1 MRIDSAL
8 LTALLALLSAAFA
21 SPTYTYAAVPGGIE
35 IVTLPHDAQRA
46 TYENRPVLIVRR
58 PDPVAV
64 VGISLDAALGKQ
76 LLVVYTTNAGRT
88 EHPFQV
94 TKKSYPVQRLTL
106 SDDKMVNPPA
116 DDLARIDRELKMMT
130 AQYDR
135 FSALTAS
142 PFPMMLPA
150 RGPVSSNFG
159 LRRILN
165 GQPRSPHAGLDI
177 AAPKGAPV
185 VAPAAGTISLTGSFY
200 FNGNA
205 IFIDHGEGLISMV
218 CHLSEIDVHDGDV
231 VARGQQIGRVGATGR
246 ATGPHLHWS
255 VSLNG
260 NRVNPATVLTLFK
273 SKLE

>member
-1 MRIDSAL
+1 MRVDG
-8 LTALLALLSAAFA
+8 ALLAALFATLSATFA
-21 SPTYTYAAVPGGIE
+21 LPLHAAVPGGIE
-35 IVTLPHDAQRA
+35 IVNLPHDTQRA
-46 TYENRPVLIVRR
+46 TYEGRPVLIVRR
-58 PDPVAV
+58 PQPIAI
-64 VGISLDAALGKQ
+64 VGIALDARVGKQ
-76 LLVVYTTNAGRT
+76 ELIVYSSAQSTSATRT
-88 EHPFQV
+88 ELPFQV

-106 SDDKMVNPPA
+106 ADDKMVNPPA
-116 DDLARIDRELKMMT
+116 DDLKRIDRELNLMT
-130 AQYDR
+130 AQYDS
-135 FSALTAS
+135 FSPLAAT

-150 RGPVSSNFG
+150 HGPVSSNFG

-185 VAPAAGTISLTGSFY
+185 FAPAPGRISLTGSFY

-231 VARGQQIGRVGATGR
+231 VTKGQQIGRVGSTGR

-260 NRVNPATVLTLFK
+260 NRVNPAAVLALFK
-273 SKLE
+273 